1 MTWPVP
7 RTGVGTT
14 VLGSMF
20 QYEYVVLQAVLLGVG
35 VQDKQI
41 SRECDRRGTDGESWV
56 AMDSK
61 EVHKLCVE
69 VKGTSQEDYSVA

>member
-20 QYEYVVLQAVLLGVG
+20 QYEYAVLLGVG
-35 VQDKQI
+35 LQDKQI
-41 SRECDRRGTDGESWV
+41 SRECDRRALMEKVGLRGT
-56 AMDSK
+56 
-61 EVHKLCVE
+61 
-69 VKGTSQEDYSVA
+69 VKKYINCAWK